1 MLSGSSASAQA
12 SSVPITRPPNSVP
25 GIGRLTDPVAST
37 IVLAAICS
45 PLTVI
50 EPLPASDASPSIRS
64 ILFFLNRPETPP
76 TSVEITFSR
85 RALTAP

>member
-1 MLSGSSASAQA
+1 MLLGSSASAQA

-25 GIGRLTDPVAST
+25 GIGRFTDPVASR
-37 IVLAAICS
+37 IVLAAIWS

-76 TSVEITFSR
+76 TNVEITFSR
-85 RALTAP
+85 RALTAS